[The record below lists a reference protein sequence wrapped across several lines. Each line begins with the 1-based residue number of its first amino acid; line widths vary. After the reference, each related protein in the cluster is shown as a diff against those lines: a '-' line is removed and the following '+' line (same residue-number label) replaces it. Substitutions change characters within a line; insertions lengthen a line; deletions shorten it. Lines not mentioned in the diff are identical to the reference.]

1 MLNENAPMAL
11 YHQLREVVLSKIESN
26 EWPVNSQIPTEREL
40 CEAFGVS
47 RITVRKALSE
57 LEREGY
63 LYRKQGKGT
72 FVTSPKIEQRLSR
85 FYSFSEEIRKMG
97 YVPSSKILDFTVM
110 QADKNIAANL
120 QIESGVDVYSLR
132 RIRLANEEPFA
143 IENSFIPCVVCPG
156 LSAEE
161 IAVRGLYGAMRLNYG
176 LIANQ
181 AVETF
186 EAVSI
191 TADEALHLTVA
202 ENAPG
207 LLLERVT
214 YSNMVIVEYCRSI
227 IRGDRYKYRIVLK

>member
-63 LYRKQGKGT
+63 LYRKQGRGT

-97 YVPSSKILDFTVM
+97 YTPSSKILDLTTM
-110 QADKNIAANL
+110 KADKKIAAHL
-120 QIESGVDVYSLR
+120 QIEIGAEVYNLE

-143 IENSFIPCVVCPG
+143 MENSFIPYAVCPG

-161 IAVRGLYGAMRLNYG
+161 IASNGLYGTMKLNYG
-176 LIANQ
+176 LTANQ

-191 TADEALHLTVA
+191 RADEAVHLTVA

-214 YSNMVIVEYCRSI
+214 YSNLIIVEYCRSI

>member
-11 YHQLREVVLSKIESN
+11 YHQLREVLLNKIKSN
-26 EWPVNSQIPTEREL
+26 EWPVNSQIPSEREL
-40 CEAFGVS
+40 CETFGVS